1 MKVIAKKQHTDIAK
15 KLNALVS
22 IKDNKSKGWI
32 NWGKKN
38 NFPVIAYEMI
48 SQSATATSCYNVK
61 SQFLQADGFVDRNVA
76 EMMANEDQT
85 FDQLLAEVCQ
95 DFAWMDAF
103 AMIHQKSDI
112 NGFGFLR
119 HIPVAWCRL
128 SISGEYVY
136 VNEHF
141 GTSDYKES
149 ETKKYPL
156 FGSGYDQL
164 QQIEEHGEHLGEIIF
179 AFRNNMLY
187 KSMPVPSW
195 FSGERDVLTE
205 AELSYYDYE
214 TITNGMQVNGFFVLV
229 GSKNQTIEDDGVQS
243 ELDETIETI
252 NNFSFRGE
260 RNKTMVL
267 TVDTPEEM
275 PKWIGQDSKGVFD
288 AASGMR
294 DRIARAICRAWEVPP
309 VLVGLETPGR
319 LGSSQQL
326 EMELNVFNMKLNPYQ
341 RFITSVFTLVAK
353 EYGMNLNFTIS
364 TLNIAKV
371 DEVA

>member
-1 MKVIAKKQHTDIAK
+1 
-15 KLNALVS
+15 
-22 IKDNKSKGWI
+22 
-32 NWGKKN
+32 
-38 NFPVIAYEMI
+38 
-48 SQSATATSCYNVK
+48 
-61 SQFLQADGFVDRNVA
+61 
-76 EMMANEDQT
+76 
-85 FDQLLAEVCQ
+85 
-95 DFAWMDAF
+95 
-103 AMIHQKSDI
+103 
-112 NGFGFLR
+112 
-119 HIPVAWCRL
+119 
-128 SISGEYVY
+128 
-136 VNEHF
+136 
-141 GTSDYKES
+141 
-149 ETKKYPL
+149 
-156 FGSGYDQL
+156 
-164 QQIEEHGEHLGEIIF
+164 
-179 AFRNNMLY
+179 
-187 KSMPVPSW
+187 MPVPSW

-229 GSKNQTIEDDGVQS
+229 GSKNQTIEDEGVQS

-341 RFITSVFTLVAK
+341 RFITSVFNLVAK